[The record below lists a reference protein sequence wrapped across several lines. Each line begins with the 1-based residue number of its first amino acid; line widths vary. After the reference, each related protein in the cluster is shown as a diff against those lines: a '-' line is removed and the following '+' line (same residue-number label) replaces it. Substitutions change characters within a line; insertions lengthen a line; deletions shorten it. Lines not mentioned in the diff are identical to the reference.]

1 MVGVPSAPD
10 CADIIA
16 YLALANA
23 NDTAVMVHT
32 FYNGPAC
39 SRPCMRVPLSADPGV
54 LVEWRYF
61 RDFEAQLYGD
71 DIIPKNGAIAVP
83 QRGGLGLEPRRR
95 LPRLPLGLSRRG
107 RRGTCDSHPEET

>member
-1 MVGVPSAPD
+1 MVGVPNVPD

-23 NDTAVMVHT
+23 NNTAVMVHT

-61 RDFEAQLYGD
+61 
-71 DIIPKNGAIAVP
+71 VT
-83 QRGGLGLEPRRR
+83 
-95 LPRLPLGLSRRG
+95 SRRSSTATTSS
-107 RRGTCDSHPEET
+107 RRMGQSPFRSAAGSVLNRADGFRDYHLA